1 MENLKFYKVTVERGH
16 MGMGNSLETVFY
28 FKAQNAYHAM
38 CLAKNMPSVKHS
50 KTPLKTVEIT
60 AEEYYEGR
68 QSSGYHTDKQEIFMG
83 KNNTYNSKKRRNLK
97 FSRTLSWY

>member
-16 MGMGNSLETVFY
+16 MGVGKALETVFY

-38 CLAKNMPSVKHS
+38 CLAQKMPSVKHT
-50 KTPLKTVEIT
+50 KLPLKTEEIT

-68 QSSGYHTDKQEIFMG
+68 KKSAYHKDGQEVFMG
-83 KNNTYNSKKRRNLK
+83 KNNRYNSKKHK
-97 FSRTLSWY
+97 TTKWF